1 MLEIPMNERIPKNK
15 EERDRQDF
23 LDDMDLEYFRARSKL
38 EMAYLKTYAV
48 EPLVHGIFPI
58 SQKESEFSELPYG
71 KVGTIGEAGC
81 GPLALEYALRANG
94 IQVDFKELV
103 KEIARKGYRA
113 YMYNKEGA
121 IIDGCGTE
129 YSLFDN
135 FGYRLSCVSQV
146 VRELKNKSM
155 ICTLVQN
162 SIYRRN
168 INAKG
173 RHFVNL
179 IGIDKA
185 QNAIIMDGN
194 LIWDER
200 YPKEAINK
208 IPVKEFLSG
217 IRAAWA
223 WDFMKMKRMDN
234 FGVEERWEGLWN
246 K

>member
-1 MLEIPMNERIPKNK
+1 MLEIPMNEKFPKNK
-15 EERDRQDF
+15 EERDRLDF
-23 LDDMDLEYFRARSKL
+23 LDDMDLEYFRARAKL
-38 EMAYLKTYAV
+38 EMLHLKTCAV
-48 EPLVHGIFPI
+48 EPLEYRIFPI
-58 SQKESEFSELPYG
+58 SQKASVFSELPYG
-71 KVGTIGEAGC
+71 RVGTIDEAGC
-81 GPLALEYALRANG
+81 GPLALEYALRVYG
-94 IQVDFKELV
+94 MPVDFKELV
-103 KEIARKGYRA
+103 QEIVRKGYRA
-113 YMYNKEGA
+113 YMYDSKGN

-135 FGYRLSCVSQV
+135 FGYRLYSVNKII
-146 VRELKNKSM
+146 RELKGKSM

-173 RHFVNL
+173 RHFINL
-179 IGIDKA
+179 IGIDRA

-200 YPKEAINK
+200 YPDEAIKK

-217 IRAAWA
+217 VRAAWV
-223 WDFMKMKRMDN
+223 WNLRKM
-234 FGVEERWEGLWN
+234 EELV

>member
-1 MLEIPMNERIPKNK
+1 MLEIPMNEKFPKNK

-38 EMAYLKTYAV
+38 EVEQLRVREV
-48 EPLVHGIFPI
+48 EPLVYDLFPI
-58 SQKESEFSELPYG
+58 SQKASMFSELPYG

-94 IQVDFKELV
+94 ILVDFEELV
-103 KEIARKGYRA
+103 NEIARKGYRA
-113 YMYNKEGA
+113 YMYNKEGN

-135 FGYRLSCVSQV
+135 FGYRLYSISQA
-146 VRELKNKSM
+146 VRELEAKSM

-162 SIYRRN
+162 SVYHQN

-179 IGIDKA
+179 VGIDKA
-185 QNAIIMDGN
+185 KNAIVMDGN
-194 LIWDER
+194 LIWDEK
-200 YPKEAINK
+200 YPDEAIKK
-208 IPVKEFLSG
+208 IPVKEFLLA
-217 IRAAWA
+217 IRAAWV
-223 WDFMKMKRMDN
+223 WDKRKM
-234 FGVEERWEGLWN
+234 EELI